1 MGPEPER
8 LTRKRNQKEDYIM
21 TFFKKC
27 LIAAGILSLCWL
39 FARLSGKRKGGAC
52 HGFSED

>member
-39 FARLSGKRKGGAC
+39 FARLSGNRKGGAC